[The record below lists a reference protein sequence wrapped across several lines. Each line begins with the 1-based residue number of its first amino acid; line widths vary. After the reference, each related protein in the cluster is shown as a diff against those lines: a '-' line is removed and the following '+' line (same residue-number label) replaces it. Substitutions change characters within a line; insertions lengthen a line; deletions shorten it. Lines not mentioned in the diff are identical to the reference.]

1 MIIAFIMLFVNIFS
15 LQSFMMSKGCLTSV
29 LGMPTLKKMV
39 FIFPLCYCSTDHLTI
54 ARKAEHLLKA
64 VGVVVE
70 YNPFHYG
77 HAYHVNQAKKQT
89 SSDVAIAVMSGSFL
103 QRGEPAI
110 VSKWARTKMAL
121 QNGVDIVCELP
132 YIYAVQKAETFAN
145 GAVSILDALKC
156 HSLFF
161 GSEDGEINA
170 FERTAHAWHEKKAEI
185 DLLTKEKVKEGLSYP
200 AAAAGAFQEAIHS
213 EHLLDLSKPNNI
225 LGFHYVKAILERA
238 PHMQPFTSQRIAS
251 DYHDEELP
259 DNQKIASATSI
270 RKALKEQSSFQE
282 VTPYL
287 PDATLKQLHDYHSS
301 YGLLH
306 TQEAYFRF
314 LKHVF
319 HTMDTSELEGIY
331 EIEEGI
337 EHRMQKAMTHASS
350 YEEYLSLVKTKRYT
364 WTRLQRMNTHLLMNV
379 KKKTMHEL
387 LEEKKAPYIRLLGM
401 TRKGQQYLSLVKKEL
416 DVPLVSKLS
425 SFSHPALDLDIR
437 ASRVFSLPISEPMQ
451 TELTKA
457 EFKTSPIRYDEESGL
472 FSSR

>member
-15 LQSFMMSKGCLTSV
+15 LQSFVMATGCLTSV
-29 LGMPTLKKMV
+29 PGMPTLKKMS
-39 FIFPLCYCSTDHLTI
+39 FIFPLCYCSIDHFTI
-54 ARKAEHLLKA
+54 ARKAGHLLKA
-64 VGVVVE
+64 TGVVVE

-77 HAYHVNQAKKQT
+77 HAHHVRQAKKQT

-156 HSLFF
+156 RSLFF
-161 GSEDGEINA
+161 GSEDGDINV
-170 FERTAHAWHEKKAEI
+170 FKRTAHAWQEKKAEI

-200 AAAAGAFQEAIHS
+200 AAAAAAFQETIYL

-225 LGFHYVKAILERA
+225 LGFHYVKAILERS
-238 PHMQPFTSQRIAS
+238 PHMQPFTSKRIAS
-251 DYHDEELP
+251 GYHDEKLP
-259 DNQKIASATSI
+259 VNQKIASATSI
-270 RKALKEQSSFQE
+270 RKALKEHGSFE
-282 VTPYL
+282 AVTPYL
-287 PDATLKQLHDYHSS
+287 PDNTLKQLHDYHSS

-306 TQEAYFRF
+306 TKEAYFSF

-319 HTMDTSELEGIY
+319 HTMNAAELEGIY
-331 EIEEGI
+331 EMEEGI
-337 EHRMQKAMTHASS
+337 EHRMQKAITHASS

-364 WTRLQRMNTHLLMNV
+364 WTRLQRMNTHLLMRV
-379 KKKTMHEL
+379 KKKDMHQL

-401 TRKGQQYLSLVKKEL
+401 SKKGQQYLSLVKKEL

-437 ASRVFSLPISEPMQ
+437 ASRVFSLPIREPMQ
-451 TELTKA
+451 TELTEA
-457 EFKTSPIRYDEESGL
+457 EFKTSPIRYDEETGL
-472 FSSR
+472 FQSR

>member
-15 LQSFMMSKGCLTSV
+15 LQSFVMSERCLTSV
-29 LGMPTLKKMV
+29 LGMPTLKKMG
-39 FIFPLCYCSTDHLTI
+39 FIFPLCYCSIDHLTI
-54 ARKAEHLLKA
+54 ARKAGHLLKA
-64 VGVVVE
+64 TGVVVE

-77 HAYHVNQAKKQT
+77 HAYHVRQAKIHT

-145 GAVSILDALKC
+145 GAVAILDALKC

-161 GSEDGEINA
+161 GSEDGDIKA
-170 FERTAHAWHEKKAEI
+170 FERTAHAWHEKKEEI
-185 DLLTKEKVKEGLSYP
+185 DLFTKEKVREGLSYP
-200 AAAAGAFQEAIHS
+200 AAAAAAFQEVIDPK
-213 EHLLDLSKPNNI
+213 HLLDLSLPNNI
-225 LGFHYVKAILERA
+225 LGFHYVKAIMERS
-238 PHMQPFTSQRIAS
+238 PHMQPFTSQRIS
-251 DYHDEELP
+251 SGYHDEELP
-259 DNQKIASATSI
+259 ENQKIASATSI
-270 RKALKEQSSFQE
+270 RKALKDHGTFET
-282 VTPYL
+282 VAAYL

-306 TQEAYFRF
+306 TQEAYFSF

-319 HTMDTSELEGIY
+319 HTMDTAELEGIY

-337 EHRMQKAMTHASS
+337 EHRMQKAITHASS

-364 WTRLQRMNTHLLMNV
+364 WTRLQRMNTHLLMRV
-379 KKKTMHEL
+379 KKSAMHEL
-387 LEEKKAPYIRLLGM
+387 LKEKKAPYIRLLGM
-401 TRKGQQYLSLVKKEL
+401 SKKGQQYLSRVKKDL

-425 SFSHPALDLDIR
+425 AFSHPALDLDIR
-437 ASRVFSLPISEPMQ
+437 ASRVFSLPVSEPVQ
-451 TELTKA
+451 TNLTEA
-457 EFKTSPIRYDEESGL
+457 EFKTSPIRYDEETGL
-472 FSSR
+472 FQS

>member
-15 LQSFMMSKGCLTSV
+15 LQSLMMHKGRLTSV
-29 LGMPTLKKMV
+29 LLMPTLKKMG
-39 FIFPLCYCSTDHLTI
+39 FIFLLCYFSIDHLTI

-77 HAYHVNQAKKQT
+77 HAYHVRQAKKQT

-161 GSEDGEINA
+161 GSEDGDITA
-170 FERTAHAWHEKKAEI
+170 FQRTAHVWHEKKSEI

-200 AAAAGAFQEAIHS
+200 AAAAAAFQEAVS
-213 EHLLDLSKPNNI
+213 PAKLLDLSKPNNI
-225 LGFHYVKAILERA
+225 LGFHYVKAILERT
-238 PHMQPFTSQRIAS
+238 PHILPFTSQRIAS
-251 DYHDEELP
+251 EYHDEELP
-259 DNQKIASATSI
+259 KNQQIASATSI
-270 RKALKEQSSFQE
+270 RKALKDHGSFE
-282 VTPYL
+282 AVTPYL
-287 PDATLKQLHDYHSS
+287 PSTTLKQLHSYQSS

-314 LKHVF
+314 LKHTF
-319 HTMDTSELEGIY
+319 HTTDIAELQDMY

-337 EHRMQKAMTHASS
+337 EYRMQKAIKQASS
-350 YEEYLSLVKTKRYT
+350 YEEYLSLVKSKRYT
-364 WTRLQRMNTHLLMNV
+364 WTRLQRMNTHLLMRV
-379 KKKTMHEL
+379 KKKDMHEL
-387 LEEKKAPYIRLLGM
+387 LDEKKAPYIRLLGM
-401 TRKGQQYLSLVKKEL
+401 SKKGQQYLSLIKKEL

-437 ASRVFSLPISEPMQ
+437 ASRVFSLPICEPMQ
-451 TELTKA
+451 TNLTEA
-457 EFKTSPIRYDEESGL
+457 EFKTSPIRYDEQSGL
-472 FSSR
+472 FQSQ